1 MDCEQTSGLGVL
13 MFRSIRW
20 RLVASYTLMTILA
33 VTLVGVLALFLIERY
48 LLRQEHDY
56 LTLNATA
63 VAQQLEPL
71 LRAPLPQPALAD
83 LARTTAFLS
92 DVQVRILDAQEQ
104 ILVDSGAPSQL
115 DGMTWLRPATEA
127 IASTTNM
134 TGTSASSG
142 VFVQVLPD
150 QPDEQSSLHWQKTVT
165 VEAGSAPPLP
175 PLVVFRRSA
184 VFASDPALWPQPEA
198 PLPADTISIVA
209 ATPPLVAP
217 AAPAAPLPITDVHQ
231 LPGWPALHAFFA
243 PVAMA
248 PQRVVQAVSS
258 EQGVVGYVEL
268 SSGPDFATAALALIR
283 RAFLLAGAGV
293 SLLAMFVA
301 LWMSRTLTAP
311 LHDLTQV
318 TNQMRSGA
326 LSARAAVRT
335 QDEIGLLATQFNTMA
350 TQLERSFAELAAE
363 RDALRRFVADASH
376 ELRTPMTALKTFIE
390 LLLGPAGASVSTRS
404 EFLQQSQQQL
414 QRLEWTT
421 SALLQLSR
429 LDAGLTDLKAESLD
443 LRDLLAPTLKPFA
456 VRAQE
461 KSILLTL
468 APSPAPVL
476 AVGNAAYL
484 EMALG
489 NLIDNALKFTPSG
502 GAIELSATLEASA
515 KLADAT
521 DAETTTQP
529 IWATLTVQDNG
540 MGIAPEDQ
548 PYVFDRF
555 YRGHHSVSKSPDGT
569 DTNRDLQSQT
579 SDEAGC
585 GLGLA
590 IVQSIVKAH
599 GGQVTV
605 ASAVGVGSRFV
616 VQVPSAAVSLG
627 HHGD

>member
-1 MDCEQTSGLGVL
+1 

-48 LLRQEHDY
+48 LLRQERDY

-71 LRAPLPQPALAD
+71 LRAPMPQPALAD
-83 LARTTAFLS
+83 LAFTTAFLS

-115 DGMTWLRPATEA
+115 DGMTWLLPATEVL
-127 IASTTNM
+127 STTASM
-134 TGTSASSG
+134 TASLTSPG
-142 VFVQVLPD
+142 VFVQVLTG
-150 QPDEQSSLHWQKTVT
+150 QNEEQQSLYWQKAEPA
-165 VEAGSAPPLP
+165 EANSAPPQP
-175 PLVVFRRSA
+175 PLIVFRRGA
-184 VFASDPALWPQPEA
+184 VFGGDPALLPHGEA
-198 PLPADTISIVA
+198 ALSTDTISIVA
-209 ATPPLVAP
+209 AMPSFAAP
-217 AAPAAPLPITDVHQ
+217 TAPAAPLPVTDVPG
-231 LPGWPALHAFFA
+231 LPGWPAIHAFFA

-248 PQRVVQAVSS
+248 PQRVTQAVSS

-268 SSGPDFATAALALIR
+268 SSGPDFAATALALIR

-311 LHDLTQV
+311 LHDLTQA

-335 QDEIGLLATQFNTMA
+335 QDEIGLLAIQFNTMA

-376 ELRTPMTALKTFIE
+376 ELRTPMTALKTFVE
-390 LLLGPAGASVSTRS
+390 LLLGPAGASVSTRTA
-404 EFLQQSQQQL
+404 FLQQSQQQL

-429 LDAGLTDLKAESLD
+429 LDAGLTDLKAEPLD
-443 LRDLLAPTLKPFA
+443 LRDLLAPTLKPFV

-461 KSILLTL
+461 KSITLTL
-468 APSPAPVL
+468 SPTPEPVP

-502 GAIELSATLEASA
+502 GAIALSATLEASA

-521 DAETTTQP
+521 GAETAAQP

-555 YRGHHSVSKSPDGT
+555 YRGQLATSNPPAARDG
-569 DTNRDLQSQT
+569 NRDLQPQT

-616 VQVPSAAVSLG
+616 IQVPRCAP
-627 HHGD
+627 

>member
-1 MDCEQTSGLGVL
+1 

-63 VAQQLEPL
+63 VAQQLEPM

-115 DGMTWLRPATEA
+115 DGMTWLLPATEA
-127 IASTTNM
+127 ISATVHVTAAM
-134 TGTSASSG
+134 TSPS
-142 VFVQVLPD
+142 VFVQVLSD
-150 QPDEQSSLHWQKTVT
+150 QEDEQQSLHWQKAEPVA
-165 VEAGSAPPLP
+165 AGSAPPLP
-175 PLVVFRRSA
+175 PLVVFRRGA
-184 VFASDPALWPQPEA
+184 VFGGDPALWPRGEVA
-198 PLPADTISIVA
+198 LSTDTISIVA
-209 ATPPLVAP
+209 SGPPPVAP
-217 AAPAAPLPITDVHQ
+217 AAPAVTVPMADVHA

-311 LHDLTQV
+311 LHDLTQA
-318 TNQMRSGA
+318 TNQMRGGA

-335 QDEIGLLATQFNTMA
+335 QDEIGLLAIQFNTMA

-376 ELRTPMTALKTFIE
+376 ELRTPMTALKTFVE
-390 LLLGPAGASVSTRS
+390 LLLGPAGASVSTRT

-429 LDAGLTDLKAESLD
+429 LDAGLTDLKAEPLD

-461 KSILLTL
+461 KSITLTL
-468 APSPAPVL
+468 SPSPAPVP

-502 GAIELSATLEASA
+502 GALELSATLEAAA
-515 KLADAT
+515 KFADAT
-521 DAETTTQP
+521 GAETAMQP
-529 IWATLTVQDNG
+529 LWATLTVQDTG
-540 MGIAPEDQ
+540 MGIVPEDQ
-548 PYVFDRF
+548 PYIFDRF
-555 YRGHHSVSKSPDGT
+555 YRGQLATVKLPDARAG
-569 DTNRDLQSQT
+569 NRDLQAST

-605 ASAVGVGSRFV
+605 ASAVGVGSRFMI
-616 VQVPSAAVSLG
+616 QVPSAAVPFG
-627 HHGD
+627 HNGD